1 MAPSIPV
8 GSSARRTAWLMR
20 LSHRLAAGFGLQRL
34 RTGLIRG

>member
-8 GSSARRTAWLMR
+8 GSSARRSAWLTR
-20 LSHRLAAGFGLQRL
+20 LTRRLAAGLGLQRL